1 MVRPMR
7 RPMRFLLLFLALFG
21 LVAAGCGDDS
31 SSTSSSSGTTTTL
44 AAAITTTTAPPAA
57 TTTAVPV
64 TGDITVLAAASLT
77 DAFKEL
83 GTAFQTANPAA
94 KVTFSFAASSAL
106 ATQVNQG
113 APADVFA
120 SADTANM
127 DKVTAASG
135 AGTYAAPVTFA
146 TNKLQIIVG
155 KGNPK
160 AIAGLADLAKPG
172 LIYVTAAA
180 GVPIGTYAQQALD
193 KAKVTVTPKSLEV
206 DVKAIVT
213 KVTLGEADAGIVY
226 ATDVKAAGDKAAGV
240 TIPDDQNVTATYPI
254 AVTKASKNAPAATAF
269 VAFVTSSA
277 GQTILAKY
285 GFTKP

>member
-1 MVRPMR
+1 MRPSKR
-7 RPMRFLLLFLALFG
+7 YLFLLLALFG

-31 SSTSSSSGTTTTL
+31 SGSAATTTTLSGTTTV
-44 AAAITTTTAPPAA
+44 AAPTTTVP
-57 TTTAVPV
+57 TTTVAPKV
-64 TGDITVLAAASLT
+64 TGDVTVLAAASLT
-77 DAFKEL
+77 DAFKEI
-83 GTAFQTANPAA
+83 GTSFEAANPGA
-94 KVTFSFAASSAL
+94 KITFSFAASSAL

-127 DKVTAASG
+127 DKVTGSGG
-135 AGTYAAPVTFA
+135 AGTAAAPVTFA

-160 AIAGLADLAKPG
+160 AVNGVADLAKAG
-172 LIYVTAAA
+172 LIYVTAAPE
-180 GVPIGTYAQQALD
+180 VPIGAYAKQVLD
-193 KAKVTVTPKSLEV
+193 KAKVTVTPKSLEA
-206 DVKAIVT
+206 DVKAVVN

-226 ATDVKAAGDKAAGV
+226 STDVKAAGDKAQGV
-240 TIPDDQNVTATYPI
+240 TIPDDVNVIATYPI
-254 AVTKASKNAPAATAF
+254 AVTKATKNSSAATAF
-269 VAFVTSSA
+269 VSYVAGTA